1 MPNSRVAALMPLTGV
16 NVTNGK
22 GNDYRQLACGPVFAA
37 GHVNAAIDSVVPTL
51 SSLVGG
57 SKVDT
62 LMYNSSTAEA
72 ATSVIAYRDSL
83 RRGARAVVGPPYSSI
98 AKYLALLGGIDQV
111 PMCSYW
117 ASAPSLSDHAYF
129 GRTYPSDEIAT
140 QALPEM
146 IKALG
151 WTNVAVIHISDAYGI
166 AFAEGLRSNS
176 QTCGVNV
183 RATFDFDELNAD
195 SIRVAVKN
203 LALMA
208 SRDGVNIFVAIST
221 SPTDLSTIFYEAEEQ
236 DIVGDGFAWLT
247 TDSVNARVAIEKA
260 PDQARARRLMDGA
273 INFYASPA
281 GSPGYARF
289 SNAWTSSTDADC
301 ANDVF
306 NASQTGVFSSKPFV
320 NAAFAYDCVVAL
332 AAAMHSAGEN
342 ATGSAVFE
350 AFTNVSF
357 EGATGTVAFGPNGDR
372 LASTVRYAVD
382 VWRING
388 SELLATN
395 VGSFTNSSG
404 YTSSDDS
411 ITWPK
416 DTYAPPDASCSA
428 KDYEPVVS
436 DCEGMRRTVKFSWT
450 AGSNCTIG
458 RALETEGGVRPVDT
472 AIDCEYLQRDQP
484 VVYVMYSLAGLAML
498 LFVVA
503 LVLLVRLR
511 HAPAVRLGQPIFL
524 FVMAVGGVVA
534 LVPIFLIP
542 GEPGSTNCFAPTVVT
557 VFGFSLTFG
566 CLLLK
571 TYRIYRIWEA
581 AQLLKRI
588 ALTERS
594 MAWRLCLLLLID
606 AVVLVAWGLV
616 ARPRATVEL
625 EEVSGVGLVAMKSCT
640 SGPASNS
647 FLAGAYLYKMALTLV
662 MCIMAF
668 HTRNMSADFSEG
680 KFLFIS
686 SHELLF
692 CSLIIVPLTH
702 TKVTASYKYA
712 MQSIGLLLVTVC
724 FSLTLGTKIRL
735 ALMGTTATE
744 EASRTVEIMVS
755 EVGLRRTTPI
765 PRCSESSDPSGS
777 SEHQLSEGNL
787 TRKNEDDH
795 AALVSK
801 VDLLSAHNAV
811 LEEQIKV
818 LTKAGAAPPTRPA
831 ASSAV

>member
-1 MPNSRVAALMPLTGV
+1 M
-16 NVTNGK
+16 
-22 GNDYRQLACGPVFAA
+22 
-37 GHVNAAIDSVVPTL
+37 
-51 SSLVGG
+51 
-57 SKVDT
+57 
-62 LMYNSSTAEA
+62 
-72 ATSVIAYRDSL
+72 
-83 RRGARAVVGPPYSSI
+83 
-98 AKYLALLGGIDQV
+98 
-111 PMCSYW
+111 
-117 ASAPSLSDHAYF
+117 
-129 GRTYPSDEIAT
+129 
-140 QALPEM
+140 
-146 IKALG
+146 
-151 WTNVAVIHISDAYGI
+151 
-166 AFAEGLRSNS
+166 
-176 QTCGVNV
+176 
-183 RATFDFDELNAD
+183 
-195 SIRVAVKN
+195 
-203 LALMA
+203 
-208 SRDGVNIFVAIST
+208 
-221 SPTDLSTIFYEAEEQ
+221 
-236 DIVGDGFAWLT
+236 
-247 TDSVNARVAIEKA
+247 
-260 PDQARARRLMDGA
+260 
-273 INFYASPA
+273 
-281 GSPGYARF
+281 
-289 SNAWTSSTDADC
+289 
-301 ANDVF
+301 F

-428 KDYEPVVS
+428 KDYECVLGLVPHVMHLAPLNLQPSPSLAPSPVPRPVVS

-511 HAPAVRLGQPIFL
+511 HAPAVRLGQPVFL

-818 LTKAGAAPPTRPA
+818 LTKADAAPPTRPA